1 METVLL
7 VNDVVVV
14 IGVLSLL
21 GCAQPKASETDTV
34 NSRTA
39 AASSTSSAQV
49 PEVVKAPNDSAGWVV
64 TEHGIGGLRAG
75 MTVKEARAAVPGFK
89 TAEGADSVGCDYASI
104 PGLPPGMSVMV
115 EDGVVGRV
123 DVLKGTVPTS
133 AGARIGDTEA
143 TIKKLYAGRVTVS
156 PHKYTDGHYLTVVP
170 KSQVDSAFRIIF
182 ETDGTRVLQYRAGRR
197 PQVEYVEGCA

>member
-21 GCAQPKASETDTV
+21 GCAPKGSETDTV
-34 NSRTA
+34 NSQTA
-39 AASSTSSAQV
+39 AASSTSSAQI
-49 PEVVKAPNDSAGWVV
+49 PEVVKAPNDSASWVV

-104 PGLPPGMSVMV
+104 PGLPRGVSVMV

>member
-14 IGVLSLL
+14 FGVLSLL
-21 GCAQPKASETDTV
+21 GCAQPKTSGTDTA
-34 NSRTA
+34 SARTA
-39 AASSTSSAQV
+39 AASSTSSAQI
-49 PEVVKAPNDSAGWVV
+49 PEAVSAPNDSASWVV
-64 TEHGIGGLRAG
+64 TEHGIDGLRAG

-104 PGLPPGMSVMV
+104 PGLPRGVSVMV

-123 DVLKGTVPTS
+123 DVFEGTVATS

-143 TIKKLYAGRVTVS
+143 TIKKLYPGLVTVS

-170 KSQVDSAFRIIF
+170 KLQADSAFRIVF
-182 ETDGTRVLQYRAGRR
+182 ETDGARVLQYRGGRR